1 MFELALWLLG
11 VLWGGGLLTYFVWT
25 KNDDVI
31 MTRIGLFLAGLA
43 CLIPLINLM
52 MGLLYT
58 YFLFED
64 WLLDSPFRGRK

>member
-11 VLWGGGLLTYFVWT
+11 VLWGGGFLAYFVWT

-31 MTRIGLFLAGLA
+31 ETRIGLFLAGLA

-52 MGLLYT
+52 MGVLYT
-58 YFLFED
+58 YFVFED
-64 WLLDSPFRGRK
+64 WLMDSPFRGRD